1 MKIIDGDKPKVDRE
15 ISNLIAEIYSAKYDE
30 NPDNKLKYLYDQYL
44 EGFNKCKDKYDNFES
59 YLIETVTNSRDEIVS
74 LMISTKEFGKTP
86 VNKFN
91 EFAHS
96 MEEFRGGLY
105 KGFPRDDRRKND
117 KNKLPNYRVVGN
129 TVRKDTG
136 CSAFQEYKMRVKLC
150 TFEMVKLKNSRVRL
164 NSHTLG
170 VVNRNFI
177 LGKTSYE
184 KYLLELEELK
194 HRKK

>member
-91 EFAHS
+91 EFAYS
-96 MEEFRGGLY
+96 MEEF
-105 KGFPRDDRRKND
+105 
-117 KNKLPNYRVVGN
+117 
-129 TVRKDTG
+129 
-136 CSAFQEYKMRVKLC
+136 FQILL
-150 TFEMVKLKNSRVRL
+150 LKS
-164 NSHTLG
+164 
-170 VVNRNFI
+170 
-177 LGKTSYE
+177 
-184 KYLLELEELK
+184 LK
-194 HRKK
+194 KQFHLWNL